1 MKLAIVGSRNFT
13 DYELFKEKS
22 QEFLL
27 KWKESDQ
34 EFDIDNIVVVSG
46 GAKGTDSLAE
56 QWADEKGYEKTIF
69 YPDWKRWGRGAGL
82 KRNTQI
88 VEECTH
94 MIAFPSKSGR
104 GTQDSIR
111 KEQKGLIPIQICWYE
126 EIKKLKTF

>member
-1 MKLAIVGSRNFT
+1 MQMKLAIVGSRNFT
-13 DYELFKEKS
+13 NYELFKEKV

-34 EFDIDNIVVVSG
+34 ELDIDSLKVVSG

-56 QWADEKGYEKTIF
+56 QWAKEKQCEKKIF
-69 YPDWKRWGRGAGL
+69 YPDWKRWGRGAGP

-94 MIAFPSKSGR
+94 MIAFPSKSGS
-104 GTQDSIR
+104 GTQDSI
-111 KEQKGLIPIQICWYE
+111 KKATAKNIPVLIHFID
-126 EIKKLKTF
+126 